1 MLPLA
6 SEAHFNN
13 FVTLGTHF
21 WESKNW
27 ENEKW
32 ERPDFDLI
40 KHISTAVYHNIQ
52 KSKQVLRSEKRDFIV
67 SKNAEWRFQK
77 NSEITDGHTE

>member
-21 WESKNW
+21 FR
-27 ENEKW
+27 ENNLGEREKW

-40 KHISTAVYHNIQ
+40 KHISTAVYHNI
-52 KSKQVLRSEKRDFIV
+52 E
-67 SKNAEWRFQK
+67 
-77 NSEITDGHTE
+77 

>member
-13 FVTLGTHF
+13 FVTLGTQHF
-21 WESKNW
+21 LEKIIWEK
-27 ENEKW
+27 EKNEK
-32 ERPDFDLI
+32 RPDFDLI

-52 KSKQVLRSEKRDFIV
+52 KSEQVLRCKKRFYRVRIRRTKISFIERFV
-67 SKNAEWRFQK
+67 SCL
-77 NSEITDGHTE
+77 